1 MKYNLM
7 SRDNLIVPNME
18 DGASIEGSGGGNPTE
33 GTPAAPLNTSLI
45 GTPTPSTTSSSESE
59 A

>member
-1 MKYNLM
+1 M

-18 DGASIEGSGGGNPTE
+18 DENAVAADATTASPGSGTATTGSS
-33 GTPAAPLNTSLI
+33 TPMVAPQ
-45 GTPTPSTTSSSESE
+45 PSVSSESE